1 MDLPYIVLKEEVK
14 ADIVFF
20 CCFQLWPLFPSDRLV
35 RCSAESDTNG
45 ALKTMLLFEVVKLLF
60 G

>member
-1 MDLPYIVLKEEVK
+1 M
-14 ADIVFF
+14 FF

-35 RCSAESDTNG
+35 RCSVESNTDATHIG